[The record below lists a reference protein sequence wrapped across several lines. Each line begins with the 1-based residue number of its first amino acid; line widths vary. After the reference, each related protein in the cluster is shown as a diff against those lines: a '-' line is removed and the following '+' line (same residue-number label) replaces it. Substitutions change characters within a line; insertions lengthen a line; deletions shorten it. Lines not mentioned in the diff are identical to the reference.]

1 MIKLLKIEKSDN
13 KNKKYQAIFEIEK
26 NDKKKLKIVSFG
38 FNNPDDKN
46 NDFTR
51 HGDLERRNRYI
62 IRHTKDLSTNDPM
75 RAGYLSMFILW
86 NLPTL
91 KSSVN
96 DYNKRLKEYNKTG
109 KFPIQDLI
117 DESKQKVKNDDD

>member
-1 MIKLLKIEKSDN
+1 MIKLLKIEKSEN
-13 KNKKYQAIFEIEK
+13 KNKKWQAIFEIEK

-38 FNNPDDKN
+38 YNNPDDKQ

-62 IRHTKDLSTNDPM
+62 IRHTKDLKTNDPM

-117 DESKQKVKNDDD
+117 DESKEKVKNDDD

>member
-13 KNKKYQAIFEIEK
+13 KNKKWQAVFEIEK

-38 FNNPDDKN
+38 YNNPDDKQ
-46 NDFTR
+46 NDFTL

-62 IRHTKDLSTNDPM
+62 IRHTKDLKTNDPM

-96 DYNKRLKEYNKTG
+96 DYNKRLKEYNETG

-117 DESKQKVKNDDD
+117 DESKEKVKNDDD

>member
-1 MIKLLKIEKSDN
+1 
-13 KNKKYQAIFEIEK
+13 
-26 NDKKKLKIVSFG
+26 
-38 FNNPDDKN
+38 
-46 NDFTR
+46 
-51 HGDLERRNRYI
+51 
-62 IRHTKDLSTNDPM
+62 M

-117 DESKQKVKNDDD
+117 DESKEKVKNDDD

>member
-13 KNKKYQAIFEIEK
+13 KNKKWQAVFEIEK

-38 FNNPDDKN
+38 YNNPDDKQ

-62 IRHTKDLSTNDPM
+62 IRHTKDLKTNDPM

-96 DYNKRLKEYNKTG
+96 DYNKRLKEYNETG

-117 DESKQKVKNDDD
+117 DESKEKVKNDDD